1 MALGGFSS
9 RLVHPCTSISAGPS
23 SRNAKRRVALVTR
36 DVVIGGGSS
45 ERGPNAGGNSTGT
58 RIAEIIDAARPNTG
72 VRVHLRVQARIAR
85 QHHEVVSRHVQPSGP
100 GRSREDRECVLDGE
114 ILQADKRRSL
124 DPTG

>member
-45 ERGPNAGGNSTGT
+45 ERGPNAGGDGTGD
-58 RIAEIIDAARPNTG
+58 RVAERNEAPRPNTG
-72 VRVHLRVQARIAR
+72 VGVDLPGQAPMTR
-85 QHHEVVSRHVQPSGP
+85 QHHEGLRHHEAP
-100 GRSREDRECVLDGE
+100 
-114 ILQADKRRSL
+114 AD
-124 DPTG
+124 P